1 MGLPTIES
9 SIINYFK
16 DIAGYVTLQIGAV
29 ITTVFLLVDT
39 VFLDSSDIMYHL
51 AFNTW
56 QTLFVICFLLAANTV
71 LFYSACLNAIA
82 KRSKVNINQVRKKWI
97 VVALLT
103 SLTITSLSTLAFGA
117 KVTYIYDDMYRV
129 HIVEVKTLICD
140 SASPVKIAREFN
152 WSDRTHKLAIAKGGF
167 YQLAAITSANPYLTD
182 KTVNLAESYL
192 NASIKLDC
200 DKLNAELA
208 EK

>member
-1 MGLPTIES
+1 M
-9 SIINYFK
+9 INYFK
-16 DIAGYVTLQIGAV
+16 DIAVYIILQIGVV
-29 ITTVFLLVDT
+29 ITTAFLIVDT
-39 VFLDSSDIMYHL
+39 ALIDSSDIMYHL

-56 QTLFVICFLLAANTV
+56 KALFIICFLLAANTA
-71 LFYSACLNAIA
+71 LFYSVCLNSIA
-82 KRSKVNINQVRKKWI
+82 ERSKVNITQVRRKWI

-103 SLTITSLSTLAFGA
+103 SLTITSLSALAFGA
-117 KVTYIYDDMYRV
+117 KVTYIYDGMYRE

-152 WSDRTHKLAIAKGGF
+152 WGDRTHKLAIAKGGF
-167 YQLAAITSANPYLTD
+167 YQLAAITSAKPYLTD
-182 KTVNLAESYL
+182 KTINLAESYL